1 MIGFTALNSWDMV
14 VSEADLIVFK
24 FGDAKLFDFNH
35 KLPPKAPSASALA
48 LAFRRLNSQMRI
60 SKSLPELLNL
70 HLIDFLENVFGYHP
84 NYSAKQ
90 HLKISCSQLL

>member
-35 KLPPKAPSASALA
+35 KLPQSLHQLQRWPWPS
-48 LAFRRLNSQMRI
+48 
-60 SKSLPELLNL
+60 E
-70 HLIDFLENVFGYHP
+70 G
-84 NYSAKQ
+84 
-90 HLKISCSQLL
+90 